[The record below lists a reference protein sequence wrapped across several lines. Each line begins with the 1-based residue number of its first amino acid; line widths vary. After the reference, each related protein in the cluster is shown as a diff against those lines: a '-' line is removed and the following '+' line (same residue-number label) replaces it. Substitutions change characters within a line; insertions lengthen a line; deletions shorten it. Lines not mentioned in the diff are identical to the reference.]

1 MDMKLDILNILDKS
15 CEVADINK
23 IARMLGKTE
32 AEVADVIK
40 GLEKDNIIVGY
51 KTMINWEGTD
61 KEIVDALIE
70 LKVTPQRGEGFDKV
84 AEKIYKYPQVKSL
97 YLMSGAYD
105 LAVMIQGETMK
116 DVALFVAQKL
126 APMDNIQSTATH
138 FVLKKYKD
146 DGLVFFDNE
155 QDTRQVITL

>member
-23 IARMLGKTE
+23 IARMLGTSE
-32 AEVADVIK
+32 EEVASVIK

-70 LKVTPQRGEGFDKV
+70 LKITPQRGEGFDKV

-97 YLMSGAYD
+97 YLMSGGFDFTVIIENWSAC
-105 LAVMIQGETMK
+105 
-116 DVALFVAQKL
+116 F
-126 APMDNIQSTATH
+126 H
-138 FVLKKYKD
+138 FVGKMCLCKNQIKHNRCIEAYFNCIFK
-146 DGLVFFDNE
+146 LPCHL
-155 QDTRQVITL
+155 RKLS

>member
-1 MDMKLDILNILDKS
+1 MDTKLDILNILDKS
-15 CEVADINK
+15 SEVVDINK
-23 IARMLGKTE
+23 IARMLGKSE
-32 AEVADVIK
+32 EEVADVIK

-51 KTMINWEGTD
+51 KTMINWEGTE

-70 LKVTPQRGEGFDKV
+70 LKIAPQRGEGFDKV

-105 LAVMIQGETMK
+105 LAVMIQGKTMK

-138 FVLKKYKD
+138 FVLKRYKD
-146 DGLVFFDNE
+146 DGIIFFDNE

>member
-1 MDMKLDILNILDKS
+1 MDMKLDILNILDNS
-15 CEVADINK
+15 SEVADIGK
-23 IARMLGKTE
+23 IARMLGKSD
-32 AEVADVIK
+32 AEVAAVIK

-51 KTMINWEGTD
+51 KTLINWERTD
-61 KEIVDALIE
+61 KEFVDALIE
-70 LKVTPQRGEGFDKV
+70 LKITPQRGEGFDKV

-126 APMDNIQSTATH
+126 APMDNILSTATH